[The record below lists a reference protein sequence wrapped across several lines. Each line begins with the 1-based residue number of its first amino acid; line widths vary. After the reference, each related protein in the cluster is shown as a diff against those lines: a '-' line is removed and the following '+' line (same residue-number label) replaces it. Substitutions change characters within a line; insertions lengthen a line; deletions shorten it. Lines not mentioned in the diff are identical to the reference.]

1 MDTDPGHLLGPNFG
15 DKQSLMIAK
24 QGTLLPADGLTV
36 YDGPQKLG
44 CPACIGL
51 AIQGLNNIS

>member
-1 MDTDPGHLLGPNFG
+1 
-15 DKQSLMIAK
+15 MIAK